1 MRIFHYI
8 FEKARK
14 LVIKREYF
22 IMPDTFKTIFKD
34 ILRGLLKYRSLC
46 LNNIHHRK

>member
-1 MRIFHYI
+1 MSFPQ
-8 FEKARK
+8 FWVK
-14 LVIKREYF
+14 LKKTALKREYF